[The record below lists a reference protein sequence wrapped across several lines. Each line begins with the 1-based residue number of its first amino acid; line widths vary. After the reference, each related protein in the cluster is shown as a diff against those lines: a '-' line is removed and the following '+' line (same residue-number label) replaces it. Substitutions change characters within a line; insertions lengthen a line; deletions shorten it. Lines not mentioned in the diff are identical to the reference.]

1 MAKSDSY
8 SEAVE
13 NNTPAYLPSIV
24 SSTIGGLWSGA
35 LLVLVIVPALKELN
49 KSLDTSYAGCEVLAA
64 EKSGLGSSGS
74 GVAVGSG
81 VGVSTTGSSGAAGS
95 SWAAG
100 STTGSSA
107 AFFFPPKARYELQI
121 EIRDQIL

>member
-35 LLVLVIVPALKELN
+35 LLVLVIVPVLKELN

-74 GVAVGSG
+74 GVGVGSDFIG
-81 VGVSTTGSSGAAGS
+81 
-95 SWAAG
+95 
-100 STTGSSA
+100 
-107 AFFFPPKARYELQI
+107 I
-121 EIRDQIL
+121 